1 MSRFELRD
9 ISGRL
14 SKSNDTKAVVF
25 ELLRSLDVARSDW
38 RASLAFYEVS
48 ADAFVDVFEIEGER
62 LVRRAIVVPANQL
75 PERLV
80 RKLFDASA
88 FSNAKEKRSLFSG
101 GLGTVP
107 CYVAEERDASELMPL
122 AVIAEWRSCICL
134 PIGDQTDLIAIL
146 VITSLKKNAFGGRA
160 VSEILPVKSLV
171 TAALV
176 KHLRRAARSAPGS
189 PPPPREA
196 QTASETVTEAAI
208 ELRGQLEALAER
220 SRQADDDDDRSHPE
234 QLVSLTSEYEE
245 QQRASDG
252 YREELERVKATVAVL
267 EAQAVAAI
275 EHLSEAYAEVNS
287 TSWEMADLE
296 RRVDFARRFL
306 HLLGREPD
314 ERRIP
319 LKVVGWLCNEF
330 GIERCSIMTLDASHS
345 VLQISA
351 QCGLDAGVAAGVR
364 VRVGQGVAGWV
375 AHNRKPLL
383 VRMRSQADITPDEQ
397 AETYN
402 SQSFIAVPVVHNGR
416 VYGVLNLSNK
426 EGGELFNG
434 VDFDCASLAGAAL
447 AMRLSSSEL
456 ARGTAAWAA

>member
-1 MSRFELRD
+1 MSRFDLRD
-9 ISGRL
+9 ISSRL
-14 SKSNDTKAVVF
+14 SKSRDTKAVVF
-25 ELLRSLDVARSDW
+25 ELLRSLEAARPDW

-62 LVRRAIVVPANQL
+62 LVRRAIIVPANQL

-88 FSNAKEKRSLFSG
+88 ISNAREKRSLFSG
-101 GLGTVP
+101 GLGTTP

-122 AVIAEWRSCICL
+122 TVLSDWHSCICL
-134 PIGDQTDLIAIL
+134 PLGDQTDLMGIL
-146 VITSLKKNAFGGRA
+146 VITSAKKNAFGGRA

-176 KHLRRAARSAPGS
+176 KHLRRAGRPQPASQR
-189 PPPPREA
+189 PREA
-196 QTASETVTEAAI
+196 QVASETVTEAAI
-208 ELRGQLEALAER
+208 ELRGQLEALTER
-220 SRQADDDDDRSHPE
+220 ARELDEEDPSRGE
-234 QLVSLTSEYEE
+234 LVASLTSEYEE
-245 QQRASDG
+245 RQRGSDEC
-252 YREELERVKATVAVL
+252 RDELERVKATVAVL

-275 EHLSEAYAEVNS
+275 ERLSEAYAEANS
-287 TSWEMADLE
+287 ASWEMADLE

-306 HLLGREPD
+306 HLLGEEPD
-314 ERRIP
+314 ERRLP

-330 GIERCSIMTLDASHS
+330 GIERCSLMTLDASHD

-375 AHNRKPLL
+375 ARNRKPLL
-383 VRMRSQADITPDEQ
+383 VRMRSQADITPEEQ
-397 AETYN
+397 ADTYN
-402 SQSFIAVPVVHNGR
+402 SQSFITVPVVHNGR
-416 VYGVLNLSNK
+416 VFGVINLSNK

-447 AMRLSSSEL
+447 AVRLASCEEV
-456 ARGTAAWAA
+456 RGAAAWAA